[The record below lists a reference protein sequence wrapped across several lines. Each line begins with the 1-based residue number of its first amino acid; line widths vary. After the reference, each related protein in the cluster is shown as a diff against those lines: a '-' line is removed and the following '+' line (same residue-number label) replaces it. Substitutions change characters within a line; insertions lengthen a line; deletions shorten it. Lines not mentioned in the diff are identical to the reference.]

1 MNCIPM
7 LNITDFRL
15 AFKVRYLVFKNSQS
29 LNSIFQNLKIEPR
42 KGGGGDN
49 VVKATRKEN
58 TTAKIVVVNVK
69 RNINDHITR
78 LECRRK

>member
-1 MNCIPM
+1 
-7 LNITDFRL
+7 
-15 AFKVRYLVFKNSQS
+15 
-29 LNSIFQNLKIEPR
+29 LKTGIINVLGGGEVAVWVLLCTRSEPR